1 MDPFLRLVSSIAGK
15 LALILVVFVA
25 CPLIIYSQFRDADGE
40 KNALLLNSVRE
51 QGRLITQALTP
62 VLTSADAAALPRLRQ
77 GVESVVEGPLKVRL
91 LLRPQAAEPDNF
103 FYIASVPPVAAHLL
117 QRERK
122 ELLDTGILERLRGS
136 CEGEGPLA
144 VRYTNPAGE
153 QEVLSSVTPIMTATG
168 CWAVITSH
176 TTADFLGSSLG
187 QPYWRTTAVQWA
199 AAIYLIM
206 AMLVISLFL
215 GIWGNLRR
223 FGRIARAI
231 RQDRLRGASFAA
243 LNQVPELHGVA
254 VEFDHM
260 VGTLQG
266 SAAAIRSAA
275 EENAHALKTP
285 IAVISQSLEPLKR
298 AVPESDTRGRR
309 ALQLIERSVDKL
321 DALVSAA
328 RRMDEAIAELINP
341 PREPFDLSALVA
353 GLLSDY
359 EEKMRGDGLSL
370 DQRVL
375 PDLRVVG
382 SIDLLETAI
391 ENIVENAISFSPPK
405 AGITVTLVTEGPDA
419 VLTVADEGPGVDPRH
434 LAMIFERYFSH
445 RPARDPLGP
454 GVEGETHFGIGLWIV
469 RRNIEALDG
478 SVTALNRPQGGL
490 AITMRLPI
498 AK

>member
-1 MDPFLRLVSSIAGK
+1 MDPLLRLASSIAGK
-15 LALILVVFVA
+15 LALILIVFVA
-25 CPLIIYSQFRDADGE
+25 CPLIIYSQFRDADAD
-40 KNALLLNSVRE
+40 KNELLLRSVRE
-51 QGRLITQALTP
+51 QGRLVAQALTP
-62 VLTSADAAALPRLRQ
+62 VLTSADAAALPKLRQ
-77 GVESVVEGPLKVRL
+77 GVEKLVEGPLKVRL

-103 FYIASVPPVAAHLL
+103 FYIASVPPVAADLL

-136 CEGEGPLA
+136 CEGDGPLA
-144 VRYTNPAGE
+144 LRYTNPAGE
-153 QEVLSSVTPIMTATG
+153 QEVLSSVTPINTAAG

-298 AVPESDTRGRR
+298 AVPESDARGRR

-341 PREPFDLSALVA
+341 PREPVDLSALVA
-353 GLLSDY
+353 RLLTDY
-359 EEKMRGDGLSL
+359 EEKMRGEGMKL

-375 PDLRVVG
+375 PDLHVVG

-391 ENIVENAISFSPPK
+391 ENVVENAISFSPAK
-405 AGITVTLVTEGPDA
+405 AGVTVTLVTEGADA

-490 AITMRLPI
+490 AITIRLPL

>member
-1 MDPFLRLVSSIAGK
+1 MDALLRLASSIAGK

-25 CPLIIYSQFRDADGE
+25 CPLIIYSQFRDADEE
-40 KNALLLNSVRE
+40 KNALLLRSVRE
-51 QGRLITQALTP
+51 QGRLVAQALTP
-62 VLTSADAAALPRLRQ
+62 LLTSADAAALPKLRQ
-77 GVESVVEGPLKVRL
+77 GVEKVVDGPLKVRL
-91 LLRPQAAEPDNF
+91 LLRPQSAEPDNF
-103 FYIASVPPVAAHLL
+103 FYMASVPPVAADLL

-122 ELLDTGILERLRGS
+122 ELLETGILERLRGS

-144 VRYTNPAGE
+144 LRYTNPAGE
-153 QEVLSSVTPIMTATG
+153 QEVLSSVTPINTAVG

-298 AVPESDTRGRR
+298 AVPEADARGRR

-341 PREPFDLSALVA
+341 PREPVDLSALVA
-353 GLLSDY
+353 RLLTDY
-359 EEKMRGDGLSL
+359 EEKMRGDGLKL

-375 PDLRVVG
+375 PDMRVVG

-391 ENIVENAISFSPPK
+391 ENIVENAISFSPAK
-405 AGITVTLVTEGPDA
+405 GAVTVTLVTEGQEA

-490 AITMRLPI
+490 AITIRLPL

>member
-1 MDPFLRLVSSIAGK
+1 MDAVLRLASSIAGK

-25 CPLIIYSQFRDADGE
+25 CPLIIYGQFRDADEE
-40 KNALLLNSVRE
+40 KNALLLRSVRE
-51 QGRLITQALTP
+51 QGRLVAQALSP
-62 VLTSADAAALPRLRQ
+62 LLNSADAAALPRLRQ
-77 GVESVVEGPLKVRL
+77 GVEKIVEGPLKVRL
-91 LLRPQAAEPDNF
+91 LLRPLAAAPDNF
-103 FYIASVPPVAAHLL
+103 FYIASVPPVAADFL
-117 QRERK
+117 QRERQ

-136 CEGEGPLA
+136 CEGDGPLA
-144 VRYTNPAGE
+144 LRYTNPAGE
-153 QEVLSSVTPIMTATG
+153 EEVLSSVTPINAPSG

-176 TTADFLGSSLG
+176 TTADFLGSSIG

-260 VGTLQG
+260 VGALQG

-298 AVPESDTRGRR
+298 AVPEADVRGRR
-309 ALQLIERSVDKL
+309 ALHLIERSVEKL

-341 PREPFDLSALVA
+341 PREPVDLSALVSR
-353 GLLSDY
+353 LLTDY
-359 EEKMRGDGLSL
+359 EEKMRASGMRL
-370 DQRVL
+370 DQRVS
-375 PDLRVVG
+375 PAMRVVG

-405 AGITVTLVTEGPDA
+405 ADVTVTLVPEDHHA
-419 VLTVADEGPGVDPRH
+419 VLTVADEGAGVDPRH

-469 RRNIEALDG
+469 RRNIEALEG
-478 SVTALNRPQGGL
+478 TVVAINRPQGGL
-490 AITMRLPI
+490 AITIRLPL
-498 AK
+498 AQ